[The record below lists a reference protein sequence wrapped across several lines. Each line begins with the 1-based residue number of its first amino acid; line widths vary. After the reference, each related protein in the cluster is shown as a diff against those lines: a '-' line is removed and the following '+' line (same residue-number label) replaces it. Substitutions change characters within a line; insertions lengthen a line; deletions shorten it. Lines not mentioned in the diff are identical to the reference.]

1 MRILPAIP
9 RDPVAR
15 FRLLSLW
22 FALFANLIELGELS
36 LGSTARVAA
45 RVIGVGALVILGAW
59 QLWGHRRRGFPEFSA
74 PVEAVLLV
82 AVGAASSMPLRALG
96 VFLATLQFRA
106 LYVTRRDYCLLPLS
120 FCAAPALA

>member
-59 QLWGHRRRGFPEFSA
+59 QLSGHRRRGFPEFST
-74 PVEAVLLV
+74 PVEAVLPA
-82 AVGAASSMPLRALG
+82 AVGAASSIPVRAMG
-96 VFLATLQFRA
+96 GFLAALQFPA
-106 LYVTRRDYCLLPLS
+106 LYVTRRECSLLP
-120 FCAAPALA
+120 F